1 MIATIP
7 PRDLPTA
14 AGNNLYLDYI
24 AGSGTAGE
32 FFTHGPTDFD
42 AALAARR
49 AHRFPR
55 GEVASLLA
63 AYNADLGASQQT
75 LTHIEALADPDTFCV
90 ITGQQVGFLGGP
102 AYTAFKIATTIR
114 LAAYLESTLGARFV
128 PVFWLASEDHDFAEI
143 NHTYLL
149 KRDGEVGRV
158 AFNWEGQGRPVA
170 ALPVDEGIERA
181 FEDYWSGLQPGVH
194 LGAVREAFAPRQGED
209 YTTWHARIWSELFSA
224 SGLVI
229 VEPRTL
235 RPAAAG
241 FVQSAL
247 QLSDEIRRRL
257 DTVSLELTDA
267 GYVPLLTSESAG
279 QMYTLN
285 KDGFRVRVDDPR
297 ACLGDVA
304 THPERYSTDA
314 ALRPLFADAMLP
326 VVASVLGPGET
337 AYHAM
342 LRPLYELFELP
353 QTLLFPRKSYTVVS
367 GRESERLAAYG
378 TSVLDVLTERLDA
391 DAVYRDLPP
400 ANEQALF
407 ANAQRGLAEALE
419 PLRPYLEGI
428 DPSLGKTWE
437 QTLGNADRGLERL
450 RDRAFKARLGQLGF
464 SKGELR
470 RLQNALLP
478 RQRPQERVLPLPH
491 FLNRHGMGF
500 LDDLMSA
507 GELLSFDH
515 QVLTLAD
522 DDA

>member
-7 PRDLPTA
+7 PRDLPST
-14 AGNNLYLDYI
+14 AGNQLYLDYI
-24 AGSGTAGE
+24 AGSGTAGQ
-32 FFTHGPTDFD
+32 FFTHGPTDFG

-55 GEVASLLA
+55 REIVPLLA
-63 AYNADLGASQQT
+63 AYNANLGASQET
-75 LTHIEALADPDTFCV
+75 LTHIEMLSDPDTFCV

-114 LAAYLESTLGARFV
+114 LAAYLESTLPARFV
-128 PVFWLASEDHDFAEI
+128 PVFWLASEDHDFGEI

-158 AFNWEGQGRPVA
+158 AFDWEGQGRPVA
-170 ALPVDEGIERA
+170 ALPVGEGIERA
-181 FEDYWSGLQPGVH
+181 LEDYWSGLQPGAH

-209 YTTWHARIWSELFSA
+209 YTTWHARIWSKLFSS

-247 QLSDEIRRRL
+247 QHSDEIRRRL
-257 DTVSLELTDA
+257 DTVSGALTDA
-267 GYVPLLTSESAG
+267 GYVPQLTSASAG
-279 QMYTLN
+279 QLYTFD
-285 KDGFRVRVDDPR
+285 KDGFRVRVDEPQ
-297 ACLGDVA
+297 ACSGDAA

-314 ALRPLFADAMLP
+314 ALRPLFADALLP

-342 LRPLYELFELP
+342 LRPLYEMFELP

-367 GRESERLAAYG
+367 GRESDRFASYQI
-378 TSVLDVLTERLDA
+378 SVLDVLTETLDV
-391 DAVYRDLPP
+391 DAVYSALPP
-400 ANEQALF
+400 AGERALF
-407 ANAQRGLAEALE
+407 ANAQRGVVEAIE
-419 PLRPYLEGI
+419 PLRSYLAGI
-428 DPSLGKTWE
+428 DPSLDRTWE
-437 QTLGNADRGLERL
+437 QTLANADRGLSRL

-478 RQRPQERVLPLPH
+478 RKRPQERVLPLPH
-491 FLNRHGMGF
+491 LLNRHGMSF

-515 QVLTLAD
+515 QVLTLDYD
-522 DDA
+522 DV